1 MTAVLLGVMVLASL
15 VVVGLLDELTDP
27 EVYPLPE
34 GVKDNRRFISALI
47 LLGILTIEIVTI
59 IVVRSL

>member
-1 MTAVLLGVMVLASL
+1 MTTVLLGVMVLVTLA
-15 VVVGLLDELTDP
+15 VVGLLDELTDP

-34 GVKDNRRFISALI
+34 GVKDNRRFIGTVI
-47 LLGILTIEIVTI
+47 LLGVVTIEVITI